1 MIRNKDSSRNK
12 TNSSSCS
19 YETTTWNELLSETID
34 REALYILSLQKDN
47 GAIAISNDAWDWT
60 NTINPYF
67 ANNAAINLLN
77 ADPIRYKQ
85 AVANY
90 INWYFA
96 HLNPIDKDGLQY
108 TIYDYKWSNNTEIST
123 NSYDSVDSYNAT
135 FLSPLNK
142 FSSETGD
149 KKFFSWSVQIDGKS
163 IEKQAIIKTM
173 ADTILSLKDPNTG
186 LTNAKKSYPI
196 QYTMDNSEVYKW
208 LYDGWVFLT
217 TVYNSSSWAY
227 FREQSLDL
235 INSIQAN
242 LYKTW
247 NIDKNGYY
255 LPYYG
260 ANTPDMSRWYPDAQ
274 SQLFPLLF
282 WAIHSGSHCFVY
294 DNFKKNFPDWIDSK
308 HADGRFPSSFIA
320 KVAFMCNDYE
330 SLRLFLINTKQE
342 FGNNGNKWPWNINE
356 AWWLIDVSKVCE
368 KNSSCKRVVER

>member
-1 MIRNKDSSRNK
+1 MLKNPTQFN
-12 TNSSSCS
+12 
-19 YETTTWNELLSETID
+19 
-34 REALYILSLQKDN
+34 ILWIIQK
-47 GAIAISNDAWDWT
+47 
-60 NTINPYF
+60 
-67 ANNAAINLLN
+67 
-77 ADPIRYKQ
+77 
-85 AVANY
+85 Y
-90 INWYFA
+90 IN
-96 HLNPIDKDGLQY
+96 D
-108 TIYDYKWSNNTEIST
+108 
-123 NSYDSVDSYNAT
+123 
-135 FLSPLNK
+135 
-142 FSSETGD
+142 
-149 KKFFSWSVQIDGKS
+149 
-163 IEKQAIIKTM
+163 
-173 ADTILSLKDPNTG
+173 
-186 LTNAKKSYPI
+186 
-196 QYTMDNSEVYKW
+196 YTMVEC
-208 LYDGWVFLT
+208 FLLQSII
-217 TVYNSSSWAY
+217 VVREHIL
-227 FREQSLDL
+227 REQSLDL